1 MSFRGMWWKWNA
13 WKWRLLDQEHCKCC
27 MHKLIKMY
35 KYTIQSNECTNK
47 WMNGW
52 MSEATLE
59 WMSECLKDVRARL
72 QYQYTCTGDIGFGA
86 ACLYLLLFSFFF
98 KLRVHS
104 SWFPYF
110 RRLWMKNQCLGHKEN
125 VLNNIFALLRPAHVH
140 VCIFNANLIF

>member
-1 MSFRGMWWKWNA
+1 MNKETLNNKETFKIFFYYWVTLIVYTIAFIVWKRMSFRGMWWNWNA

-52 MSEATLE
+52 MGEATLE

-72 QYQYTCTGDIGFGA
+72 QYQYTCTHVQETSVLEQHAYICYYF
-86 ACLYLLLFSFFF
+86 LFFF
-98 KLRVHS
+98 
-104 SWFPYF
+104 
-110 RRLWMKNQCLGHKEN
+110 
-125 VLNNIFALLRPAHVH
+125 
-140 VCIFNANLIF
+140 